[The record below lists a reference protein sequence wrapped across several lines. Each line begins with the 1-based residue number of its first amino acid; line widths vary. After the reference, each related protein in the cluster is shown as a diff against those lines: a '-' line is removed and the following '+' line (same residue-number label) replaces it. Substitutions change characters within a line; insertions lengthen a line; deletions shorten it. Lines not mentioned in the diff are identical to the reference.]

1 MEPSAVHTKNA
12 PDAIGPYSQAQRFGN
27 LLFLSGQIPLDPD
40 TGQIV
45 GSTAGEQTVQVMKNL
60 KAVLSAGGSRFDL
73 LLKTTIFLTDLAAF
87 AEVNAAYA
95 DALGQHRPARA
106 TVQVAA
112 LPKGALV
119 EIEGVAA
126 LDG

>member
-1 MEPSAVHTKNA
+1 MEPVAVHTTEA
-12 PDAIGPYSQAQRFGN
+12 PAAVGPYSQAQRFGD
-27 LLFLSGQIPLDPD
+27 LLFLSGQIPLHPD
-40 TGQIV
+40 TGLIV
-45 GSTAGEQTVQVMKNL
+45 GSTAAEQTVQVMSNL
-60 KAVLSAGGSRFDL
+60 EAVLLAGGSRLDL

-95 DALGQHRPARA
+95 AALGDHRPARA

-126 LDG
+126 LAA

>member
-1 MEPSAVHTKNA
+1 MEQVAVHTTEA
-12 PDAIGPYSQAQRFGN
+12 PAAVGPYSQAQRFGD
-27 LLFLSGQIPLDPD
+27 LLFLSGQIPLHPD

-45 GSTAGEQTVQVMKNL
+45 GATAAEQTVQIMKNL
-60 KAVLSAGGSRFDL
+60 EAVLLAGGSRLDL
-73 LLKTTIFLTDLAAF
+73 LLKTTIFLTDMAAF

-95 DALGQHRPARA
+95 EALGDHRPARA

-126 LDG
+126 AAG

>member
-1 MEPSAVHTKNA
+1 MEPSAVHTKEA
-12 PDAIGPYSQAQRFGN
+12 PAAVGPYSQAQRFGD
-27 LLFLSGQIPLDPD
+27 LLFLSGQIPLHPD
-40 TGQIV
+40 TGQMV

-60 KAVLSAGGSRFDL
+60 EAVLLAGGSRFDL
-73 LLKTTIFLTDLAAF
+73 LLKTTIFLTDMAAF
-87 AEVNAAYA
+87 AEVNTAYA
-95 DALGQHRPARA
+95 DALGDHRPARA

-126 LDG
+126 LAD

>member
-1 MEPSAVHTKNA
+1 MEQVAVHTTEA
-12 PDAIGPYSQAQRFGN
+12 PAAVGPYSQAQRFGD
-27 LLFLSGQIPLDPD
+27 LLFLSGQIPLHPD

-45 GSTAGEQTVQVMKNL
+45 GATAAEQTVQIMKNL
-60 KAVLSAGGSRFDL
+60 EAVLLAGGSRLDL
-73 LLKTTIFLTDLAAF
+73 LLKTTIFLTDMAAF

-95 DALGQHRPARA
+95 EALGDHRPARA

-119 EIEGVAA
+119 EIEGMAA
-126 LDG
+126 AAG

>member
-1 MEPSAVHTKNA
+1 MEPSAVHTKEA
-12 PDAIGPYSQAQRFGN
+12 PAAVGPYSQAQRFGDF
-27 LLFLSGQIPLDPD
+27 LFLSGQIPLHPD

-45 GSTAGEQTVQVMKNL
+45 GSTAAEQTVQVMKNL
-60 KAVLSAGGSRFDL
+60 EAVLLAGGSRLDL
-73 LLKTTIFLTDLAAF
+73 LLKTTIFLTNLAAF
-87 AEVNAAYA
+87 AEVNTAYA
-95 DALGQHRPARA
+95 DALGDHRPARA

-126 LDG
+126 LAG

>member
-12 PDAIGPYSQAQRFGN
+12 PATIGPYSQAQRFGN

>member
-1 MEPSAVHTKNA
+1 MQPSAVHTKEA
-12 PDAIGPYSQAQRFGN
+12 PAAVGPYSQAQRFGD
-27 LLFLSGQIPLDPD
+27 LLFLSGQIPLHPD

-45 GSTAGEQTVQVMKNL
+45 GSTAAEQTVQVMKNL
-60 KAVLSAGGSRFDL
+60 EAVLLAGGSRFDL
-73 LLKTTIFLTDLAAF
+73 LLKTTIFLTDLTAF

-95 DALGQHRPARA
+95 GALGDHRPARA

-126 LDG
+126 LVS

>member
-1 MEPSAVHTKNA
+1 MEPLAVHTKEA
-12 PDAIGPYSQAQRFGN
+12 PAAVGPYSQAQRFGD
-27 LLFLSGQIPLDPD
+27 LLFLSGQIPLQPD
-40 TGQIV
+40 TGQMV

-60 KAVLSAGGSRFDL
+60 EAVLLAGGSRFDL
-73 LLKTTIFLTDLAAF
+73 LLKTTIFLTDMAAF
-87 AEVNAAYA
+87 AEVNTAYA
-95 DALGQHRPARA
+95 DALGDHRPARA

-126 LDG
+126 LAD